1 MTMTRLKISKTLLA
15 VMLTS
20 AVATGS
26 AYAEN
31 NAQTTNESAGQ
42 KVDSSMNKVGNFMDD
57 SAITAKV
64 KAALVDH
71 DNIKSTDISVKTDQ
85 KVVTLSGFVESQ
97 AQAEEAVKV
106 AKGVEGV
113 TSVSDKLHVRD
124 AKEGSVKGYAG
135 DTATT
140 SEIKAKLLA
149 DDIVRQQ
156 FGFDFTGGGG
166 VTRVALHR
174 AFFSVANVQFVADR
188 GHPFNAFRHFH
199 CLFGLSLAFNET
211 AQGHDFLI
219 GFDRDI
225 GALDVVMIHQ
235 RRLHF
240 RGDGAVIH
248 EITDFIHRAIDFLPC
263 AFIGSLCVVFRVGR
277 AGRDGRGQHYSQ
289 QSFRNLQSCHSH
301 RFIPV
306 CLLVI

>member
-42 KVDSSMNKVGNFMDD
+42 KVDSSMNK
-57 SAITAKV
+57 A
-64 KAALVDH
+64 
-71 DNIKSTDISVKTDQ
+71 DQ

-149 DDIVRQQ
+149 DDIVPSRHVKVETT
-156 FGFDFTGGGG
+156 DG
-166 VTRVALHR
+166 VVQLSGTVDSQAQSDR
-174 AFFSVANVQFVADR
+174 AESIAKAVDGVKSVKND
-188 GHPFNAFRHFH
+188 
-199 CLFGLSLAFNET
+199 LKT
-211 AQGHDFLI
+211 K
-219 GFDRDI
+219 
-225 GALDVVMIHQ
+225 
-235 RRLHF
+235 
-240 RGDGAVIH
+240 
-248 EITDFIHRAIDFLPC
+248 
-263 AFIGSLCVVFRVGR
+263 
-277 AGRDGRGQHYSQ
+277 
-289 QSFRNLQSCHSH
+289 
-301 RFIPV
+301 
-306 CLLVI
+306 